1 MTKTNTVAL
10 VFFMFL
16 LPVTFNIAS
25 IIIGFEEAGDSC
37 QRPDKTGLSLANWL
51 QITGITGLSVNFVM
65 AGFLCCLGRDG
76 DRLVFDEVAAV
87 GFIVTAILNI
97 LFTIAWFVI
106 GIVLMARS
114 DGACVVDS
122 TSLGVMAMIM
132 VVLQGIA
139 VCSFQ
144 TQTSAA
150 T

>member
-1 MTKTNTVAL
+1 MTKSNTVAL

-16 LPVTFNIAS
+16 LPVAFNLAS

-51 QITGITGLSVNFVM
+51 QITGITGLSVTFVM
-65 AGFLCCLGRDG
+65 AGFLCCLGNYDQNA
-76 DRLVFDEVAAV
+76 DLATI
-87 GFIVTAILNI
+87 GFLVTAILNI
-97 LFTIAWFVI
+97 LFTIAWFVM

-114 DGACVVDS
+114 DGACVADS

-132 VVLQGIA
+132 VVLQGLAIF
-139 VCSFQ
+139 SFQ

-150 T
+150 APS